1 MVKKFSVCAVVLA
14 AGQGKRAGGA
24 KQFKRV
30 AGRSLL
36 YHACAP
42 FLASSEVEGLV
53 VVVPR
58 GRSSEVTEE
67 MFDCDARKLLSVV
80 VGGKTRHESSR
91 RGLAALPQGC
101 EIVLIHDAARPFVT
115 PKLIRR
121 VIAGAREH
129 GAVVPTVPVKDATVE
144 LDEGGSVRR
153 YLARESLRAVQTP
166 QGFSKELLES
176 AFARAELADHAD
188 DAGVLLAAGNRVV
201 LVEGE
206 ERNQKIT
213 SPSDLARAVRIL
225 QKAATGE
232 GEGEFQ

>member
-24 KQFKRV
+24 KQFRRV

-42 FLASSEVEGLV
+42 FLEVPEVEGLV

-91 RGLAALPQGC
+91 RGLAALPKAC
-101 EIVLIHDAARPFVT
+101 EIVLIHDAARPFVS

-121 VIAGAREH
+121 VIAAAREH
-129 GAVVPTVPVKDATVE
+129 GAAVPALSVKDATIE
-144 LDEGGSVRR
+144 LDDRGEVER
-153 YLARESLRAVQTP
+153 YLPRENLRAVQTP
-166 QGFSKELLES
+166 QGFARDRLES
-176 AFARAELADHAD
+176 AFAEAELEDHAD
-188 DAGVLLAAGNRVV
+188 DAGLVLAAGGKLV

-206 ERNQKIT
+206 ERNKKIT

-225 QKAATGE
+225 ENAARGAQE
-232 GEGEFQ
+232 EEPW